1 MVSFPSSAF
10 RQIAYP
16 LTRSLALT
24 LIVGCGGDGLVR
36 HQVSGTVTFKGNK
49 VEYGTMIFEPEASV
63 GTIAPTGFARIE
75 NGNYK
80 TDREES
86 PIAGTYRV
94 RVMGFDKSKMKKDAA
109 PGEIIDTPSLFPEYQ
124 AQLEIPP
131 PGGRFDI
138 EVPVN
143 RAAGGKK

>member
-1 MVSFPSSAF
+1 MFSFSPFAF
-10 RQIAYP
+10 YKAVYVVTQ
-16 LTRSLALT
+16 SLALT

-75 NGNYK
+75 NGDYK
-80 TDREES
+80 TAREES

-124 AQLEIPP
+124 VQLEIPP
-131 PGGRFDI
+131 PSGRYDI